1 MEARTKVTAKIKGP
15 DPNKGSYQLKIKIQ
29 NKRSNA
35 DVTVGSI
42 YFFVTNI
49 SERTAFLLQGLT
61 YNHVGPWRR
70 TAVPGFRN
78 FGNKKYIFPTV
89 KSALHLLFVFFFPP
103 VLRCTRRAH
112 SPCLAHEAPVMQ
124 AILHVYSSYRIFR
137 IQFITLSL
145 PQDAYTVS
153 PSCSAAGGLNA
164 SIQRVLSV
172 LKGRR
177 KKLLAPKKDG
187 GNWAQRGSSRLSEI
201 ILLTMPN
208 YASSLAIELEKLYAN
223 DRSQLL
229 VKQTCLLRITVADT
243 GEAPPLFLDQTEA
256 RRAQKRFF
264 WRPPPPPPPP
274 PPLFLKVWIR
284 HCIISNYPFQPSS
297 SLPIRASFCT
307 FCVIYPFV
315 SSFKRLFVCFT
326 QFGGVSTVWILIN
339 FVTQF
344 L

>member
-1 MEARTKVTAKIKGP
+1 M
-15 DPNKGSYQLKIKIQ
+15 
-29 NKRSNA
+29 
-35 DVTVGSI
+35 
-42 YFFVTNI
+42 
-49 SERTAFLLQGLT
+49 
-61 YNHVGPWRR
+61 
-70 TAVPGFRN
+70 PGFRN

-187 GNWAQRGSSRLSEI
+187 GNWAQRGSSRLSEF

-208 YASSLAIELEKLYAN
+208 YASSFAIELKKLYAN

-264 WRPPPPPPPP
+264 EDRPLPPPPAPTFSQGLDPALHYIKLSVSAFFKFAHPRLL
-274 PPLFLKVWIR
+274 LFFL
-284 HCIISNYPFQPSS
+284 CYL
-297 SLPIRASFCT
+297 SL
-307 FCVIYPFV
+307 CVIF
-315 SSFKRLFVCFT
+315 
-326 QFGGVSTVWILIN
+326 
-339 FVTQF
+339 
-344 L
+344 

>member
-1 MEARTKVTAKIKGP
+1 
-15 DPNKGSYQLKIKIQ
+15 
-29 NKRSNA
+29 
-35 DVTVGSI
+35 
-42 YFFVTNI
+42 
-49 SERTAFLLQGLT
+49 
-61 YNHVGPWRR
+61 
-70 TAVPGFRN
+70 
-78 FGNKKYIFPTV
+78 
-89 KSALHLLFVFFFPP
+89 
-103 VLRCTRRAH
+103 
-112 SPCLAHEAPVMQ
+112 MQ

-187 GNWAQRGSSRLSEI
+187 GNWAQRGSSRLSEF

-208 YASSLAIELEKLYAN
+208 YASSFAIELEKLYAN

-264 WRPPPPPPPP
+264 GDRPLSPPPP

-297 SLPIRASFCT
+297 NLPIRASFCT

-339 FVTQF
+339 FGTQF

>member
-1 MEARTKVTAKIKGP
+1 
-15 DPNKGSYQLKIKIQ
+15 
-29 NKRSNA
+29 
-35 DVTVGSI
+35 
-42 YFFVTNI
+42 
-49 SERTAFLLQGLT
+49 
-61 YNHVGPWRR
+61 
-70 TAVPGFRN
+70 
-78 FGNKKYIFPTV
+78 
-89 KSALHLLFVFFFPP
+89 
-103 VLRCTRRAH
+103 
-112 SPCLAHEAPVMQ
+112 MQ
-124 AILHVYSSYRIFR
+124 AMLYVYSSHRIFR

-177 KKLLAPKKDG
+177 QKLLAPKKDG
-187 GNWAQRGSSRLSEI
+187 GNWAQRGSSRLSEF

-208 YASSLAIELEKLYAN
+208 YASSFAMELEKLYAN

-229 VKQTCLLRITVADT
+229 VKQTCLLRITVADP
-243 GEAPPLFLDQTEA
+243 GDAPPPHLIF
-256 RRAQKRFF
+256 RPNWGPKGRKKVF
-264 WRPPPPPPPP
+264 WRPLAPPPFPT
-274 PPLFLKVWIR
+274 LL
-284 HCIISNYPFQPSS
+284 

-315 SSFKRLFVCFT
+315 SSFKRLFLCFT
-326 QFGGVSTVWILIN
+326 QFGGVSSVWILIN